1 MVLGLFGKYLM
12 HWNFLTV
19 LSLAVLNIFYF
30 VVGVDLSLLIHILMV
45 LVQLCWAVYLAPL
58 CIGIR
63 CSTLKLIRIMV

>member
-1 MVLGLFGKYLM
+1 M

-19 LSLAVLNIFYF
+19 LSLAVLNIYYY
-30 VVGVDLSLLIHILMV
+30 VVGADLSLLIHILMV

-58 CIGIR
+58 CTGIR